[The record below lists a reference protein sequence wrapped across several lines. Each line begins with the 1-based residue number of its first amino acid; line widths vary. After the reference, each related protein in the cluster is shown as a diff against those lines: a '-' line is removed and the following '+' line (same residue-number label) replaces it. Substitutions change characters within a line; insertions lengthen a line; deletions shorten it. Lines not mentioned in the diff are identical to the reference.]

1 MKVKDIMTEPAIV
14 VGEGSTLEQVARM
27 MVEQRIG
34 CLPVVDADGNITGVI
49 TEANLFAKNK
59 CVPFSRY
66 RLPQLFG
73 VWMDNAGLEEIYRE
87 ASSISAREI
96 MTAPAITVQEDDSIE
111 SLVGTML
118 HHKIKHLPVVRE
130 GKPTGMV
137 ARRDLIK
144 LIFAA
149 EPAG

>member
-49 TEANLFAKNK
+49 TEANLFAKNG
-59 CVPFSRY
+59 CVPFSQY

-73 VWMDNAGLEEIYRE
+73 VWMGDAGLEEIYRE

-96 MTAPAITVQEDDSIE
+96 MTAPAITAQEDDSIE
-111 SLVGTML
+111 SLVETML

-130 GKPTGMV
+130 GKPIGM
-137 ARRDLIK
+137 
-144 LIFAA
+144 
-149 EPAG
+149 